1 MNWFCPTRSVGIHQ
15 PRGKFGPRRVLR
27 RGAHTVEFA
36 LILPVLLLMVTGSI
50 ELARMHM
57 IHNSASNAAYEGARR
72 GALPGA
78 TASQAREAAENLLLA
93 IGIHNPTVTVD
104 PASIQDSTETVTVT
118 VSVPL
123 NDNAWLTPLFTK
135 NKLIVQSCSL
145 TRELVQP

>member
-1 MNWFCPTRSVGIHQ
+1 
-15 PRGKFGPRRVLR
+15 
-27 RGAHTVEFA
+27 
-36 LILPVLLLMVTGSI
+36 MVTGSI

-72 GALPGA
+72 GAVPGA
-78 TASQAREAAENLLLA
+78 TASQAREAAENLLVA
-93 IGIHNPTVTVD
+93 IGVHNPTVTVD
-104 PASIQDSTETVTVT
+104 PSSIQDSTETVTVT

-135 NKLIVQSCSL
+135 DKLIVQSCSL